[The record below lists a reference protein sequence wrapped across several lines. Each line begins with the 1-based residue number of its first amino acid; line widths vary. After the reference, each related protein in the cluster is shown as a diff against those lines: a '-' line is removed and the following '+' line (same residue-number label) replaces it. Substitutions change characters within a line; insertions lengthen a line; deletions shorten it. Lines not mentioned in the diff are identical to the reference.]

1 MSADCLPPKLLSVN
15 VNLFQIAASV
25 VVVVNGVGVV
35 VGVDMLEYG
44 YCLTDMTGSCCCCC
58 CSFDRAWVFP
68 VAVAYFRLKKILSVV
83 ICSSQQEWAKRMLNY
98 IPIDD
103 FTQN

>member
-25 VVVVNGVGVV
+25 VVVVNDVGVV
-35 VGVDMLEYG
+35 VGVGMPECG

-68 VAVAYFRLKKILSVV
+68 VAVAYFRLKKLLSVV
-83 ICSSQQEWAKRMLNY
+83 ICSSYCKYYSRYPML
-98 IPIDD
+98 
-103 FTQN
+103 